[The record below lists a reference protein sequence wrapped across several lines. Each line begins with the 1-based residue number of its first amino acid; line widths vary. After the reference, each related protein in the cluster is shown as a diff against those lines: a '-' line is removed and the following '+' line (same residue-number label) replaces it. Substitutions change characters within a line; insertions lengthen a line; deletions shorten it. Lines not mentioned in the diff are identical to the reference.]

1 MSRRAAGETPEIGD
15 DSKNKGKGRRTGG
28 PPNQAAGAS
37 ATASLAAPVVTV
49 EA

>member
-15 DSKNKGKGRRTGG
+15 EGKNKGKGRRTGG
-28 PPNQAAGAS
+28 PLNQAAGVS
-37 ATASLAAPVVTV
+37 ATAPLAAPAMTA